1 MENRWPKCYYPPM
14 NHPIIAPSILSA
26 DFTDIASALRSIE
39 RSGSDWVHLDV
50 MDGHFVPPITFG
62 TKMVQDIRAK
72 TRLPLDAH
80 LMISDPERHVQAFAE
95 AGADLITI
103 HSEACVHGHR
113 VIQEI
118 RDCGKQAGL
127 SIVPSTPLSSIA
139 ELLPF
144 VDLVLI
150 MTVNPGY
157 GGQKILPFCLDK
169 IKRLKAL
176 RSSLKLDFLISSDGG
191 ISPETIVEVADAGP
205 DVIVMGSAFFT
216 AGDKSFLV
224 SEMRSAFAQR
234 VIC

>member
-1 MENRWPKCYYPPM
+1 MEKRWAKCYYPPM
-14 NHPIIAPSILSA
+14 NHPIIAPSVLSA
-26 DFTDIASALRSIE
+26 DFTDISSALLSIE

-62 TKMVQDIRAK
+62 AKMVQDIRAHTK
-72 TRLPLDAH
+72 LPLDVH
-80 LMISDPERHVQAFAE
+80 LMISEPERHVQAFAD
-95 AGADLITI
+95 AGADLVTI
-103 HSEACVHGHR
+103 HSEACIHAHR
-113 VIQEI
+113 VIQAI
-118 RDCGKQAGL
+118 RDSGKKAGL

-144 VDLVLI
+144 VDLVLV

-176 RSSLKLDFLISSDGG
+176 RASLGLEFLISTDGG
-191 ISPETIVEVADAGP
+191 ISPETIAEVADAGP
-205 DVIVMGSAFFT
+205 DVIVIGSAFFT
-216 AGDKSFLV
+216 AADKDSMV
-224 SEMRSAFAQR
+224 GEMRSAFARR